1 MGMKESFWTTLTLI
15 FSATIFSGSHEV
27 LAASNK
33 VTIYEGRNYELPDNL
48 RTQPNDATISYY
60 YKKNDTLRYR
70 TAEQYLIQP
79 STQPYEFSRALEHN
93 SRVENELASRA
104 IFSYLFYE
112 NGVVVYDALPPA
124 DRYEMVIDDESY
136 FSSHSMGKSI
146 TSYLIGHAICDGY
159 IESIDTPIHDWDL
172 MKDTLYYGQPLI
184 NLLNMKAG
192 DTNVIRK
199 FSGKYTKTGRNI
211 HGDAP
216 LLRATQN
223 PDELKNTKPDKNPK
237 WAYSNL
243 TADVLTSYLMHR
255 VGGDYDQFITN
266 FYQNKVRIE
275 YPVYLE
281 MNPLVSNTWK
291 PSTED
296 RIQQGAGR
304 YGIFATRY
312 DYLRIAK
319 AMMDDWQNDTC
330 EGRYLKEIYDRR
342 ISTGRRVGTWN
353 KNDRSWGDPDFGIVS
368 RKYGGQFWFNPVGL
382 EERHIFIMLGA
393 NGQSIVMDMDNS
405 RIVVIS
411 APTEK
416 HYNTKKLS
424 FDPIKYGRVKGKN
437 ILVKTDVKPIKGFK
451 ERRVFDP
458 TKIPSVTQVEV
469 KINMEPLEG
478 PKNGCS
484 DPMFAEMMGEK
495 CK

>member
-1 MGMKESFWTTLTLI
+1 MKRKTKLSITAVV
-15 FSATIFSGSHEV
+15 SATLLVGCQTKPSDPD
-27 LAASNK
+27 K
-33 VTIYEGRNYELPDNL
+33 VTIFEGRYFELPDNL

-70 TAEQYLIQP
+70 TAERYLIQP
-79 STQPYEFSRALEHN
+79 SAQPYEFSRALEHN

-124 DRYEMVIDDESY
+124 DRYEMAIDDESY

-159 IESIDTPIHDWDL
+159 IESIDAPIHDWEL
-172 MKDTLYYGQPLI
+172 MRDTLYYGQPLI
-184 NLLNMKAG
+184 NLLNMRAG
-192 DTNVIRK
+192 DTNVIKK
-199 FSGKYTKTGRNI
+199 FSGKYIKTGRNI

-216 LLRATQN
+216 LLTATQN
-223 PDELKNTKPDKNPK
+223 TDELKDTKPDKHPK

-255 VGGDYDQFITN
+255 VGSDYDQFITD
-266 FYQNKVRIE
+266 FYQNKVKIE

-281 MNPLVSNTWK
+281 MNPLVSRTRK

-353 KNDRSWGDPDFGIVS
+353 KSDRSWGDPDFGNVS

-382 EERHIFIMLGA
+382 EGRHIFIMLGA

-424 FDPIKYGRVKGKN
+424 FDPIKFGRVKGEN
-437 ILVKTDVKPIKGFK
+437 TLVKTDIKTTK
-451 ERRVFDP
+451 RLDQRKALEVR
-458 TKIPSVTQVEV
+458 KIPVTV
-469 KINMEPLEG
+469 KTESLEG
-478 PKNGCS
+478 SEDGCS
-484 DPMFAEMMGEK
+484 DPTFAEMMGEK